1 MIVSVKINALIFCV
15 KPIITL
21 VRRAYI
27 IKKPNTIKMKKFK
40 LGVSLFSVAIC
51 LFLFSCVKDDVI
63 EVSEEKLEE
72 APVIK
77 FNQSTAIEGQYIIVY
92 KQDVTPI
99 QRRIITKDNYESF
112 TNEVKTFTHKVLKRN
127 QIGDKV
133 IMHAYAKTI
142 QGASLQ
148 LTDQEVSIL
157 RKDKNIAYIEQD
169 QIVSVTMGGPPGGG
183 GGGGGSAAQVT
194 PYGITRIGGAI
205 DGTSAGTA
213 WIIDSGI
220 DLDHEDLNV
229 DVSRSL
235 SFLGGGGGNLSP
247 EDQNG
252 HGTHVAGTVGAI
264 DNEIGVVGAA
274 AGATLVAIRVLDRR
288 GSGSISGVIAGVD
301 HVGANASSGDAAN
314 MSLGGGQSSALDAA
328 VIAASSTCP
337 FALAAGN
344 ESTHANSSSPGR
356 ANGDNLYTVS
366 SMNSSDNWSSFSNY
380 GNPPVDYCA
389 PGSSV
394 YSTYKGGGYATL
406 SGTSMAAPHVCGILL
421 IGGITSSGTVN
432 NDPDGNA
439 DPIAHH

>member
-1 MIVSVKINALIFCV
+1 LIVSVKINALIFCV

>member
-1 MIVSVKINALIFCV
+1 
-15 KPIITL
+15 
-21 VRRAYI
+21 
-27 IKKPNTIKMKKFK
+27 MKKFK

-301 HVGANASSGDAAN
+301 HEGANASSGDAAN

>member
-1 MIVSVKINALIFCV
+1 
-15 KPIITL
+15 
-21 VRRAYI
+21 
-27 IKKPNTIKMKKFK
+27 MKKFK